1 MKLYLAQ
8 TFVDKFGVI
17 VPNFVTILLET
28 AELLTSNRQHRNLW
42 WVCWRGLYTT
52 HHDMTELYS
61 KRVDVVWDP
70 E

>member
-28 AELLTSNRQHRNLW
+28 AELLTSNRQHRNL
-42 WVCWRGLYTT
+42 
-52 HHDMTELYS
+52 
-61 KRVDVVWDP
+61 
-70 E
+70 